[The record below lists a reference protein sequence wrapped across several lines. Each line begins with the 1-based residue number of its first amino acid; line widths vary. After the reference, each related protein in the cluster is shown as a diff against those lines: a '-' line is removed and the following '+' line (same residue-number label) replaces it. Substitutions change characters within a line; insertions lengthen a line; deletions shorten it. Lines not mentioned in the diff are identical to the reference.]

1 MNAVPFVV
9 RAGALAALL
18 ALGCAKPDD
27 VAKAKAETEALN
39 AELKKTTEEI
49 KVMRDELARLRAE
62 RAGVAPVGPAPKVE
76 PEEPFEERLSKLHAN
91 YGANAITLTEWTA
104 LKAKVI
110 SQIPA
115 TVPAGE
121 TRSLGQRAIDLKR
134 IYDANAVTLTEWT
147 SAKQRLIA
155 QAPSPARAAPA
166 LDREL
171 TELKRA
177 YDASALTLSEW
188 TTAKAE
194 VVKWAK

>member
-27 VAKAKAETEALN
+27 AAKAKAEVDAVN

-49 KVMRDELARLRAE
+49 KVMRDELARLRVE
-62 RAGVAPVGPAPKVE
+62 RGLPPGPAAKAE
-76 PEEPFEERLSKLHAN
+76 PEQPIEERLSKLHAN
-91 YGANAITLTEWTA
+91 YSANAITLTEWTA

-110 SQIPA
+110 AQIPA
-115 TVPAGE
+115 TVPASE
-121 TRSLGQRAIDLKR
+121 TRSYGQRFIDLKR
-134 IYDANAVTLTEWT
+134 VYDANGVTLTEWT
-147 SAKQRLIA
+147 DAKQKLIA
-155 QAPSPARAAPA
+155 QVPSPARAAPV
-166 LDREL
+166 LDGEL

-177 YDASALTLSEW
+177 YDANALTLTEW

-194 VVKWAK
+194 MVKWAK

>member
-27 VAKAKAETEALN
+27 AAKAKAEVDAVN

-49 KVMRDELARLRAE
+49 KVMRDELARLRVE
-62 RAGVAPVGPAPKVE
+62 RGLPPGPAAKAE
-76 PEEPFEERLSKLHAN
+76 PEQPLEERLEKLHGN
-91 YGANAITLTEWTA
+91 YNASALTLTEWTA

-110 SQIPA
+110 EQIPA
-115 TVPAGE
+115 EVPANE
-121 TRSLGQRAIDLKR
+121 TRSLGQRLIDLKAV
-134 IYDANAVTLTEWT
+134 YDKSAVTLTEWGN
-147 SAKQRLIA
+147 AKQRLIA
-155 QAPSPARAAPA
+155 QVPARTRPAPA

-177 YDASALTLSEW
+177 YDANALTLTEW

-194 VVKWAK
+194 MVKWAK